1 MKEKILN
8 YIGQDGFL
16 HILCCSVLVSVLNLV
31 LPLWWAVLITAFVGI
46 AKEFVW
52 DKWLK
57 KGYFE
62 KKDLLCD
69 LIGIIIGCI

>member
-1 MKEKILN
+1 MLFRL
-8 YIGQDGFL
+8 GQRSEP
-16 HILCCSVLVSVLNLV
+16 CPAPV
-31 LPLWWAVLITAFVGI
+31 ITAFVGI

-57 KGYFE
+57 KGSFE

>member
-1 MKEKILN
+1 MMRSMRTIKKQTIKMRMKIAEYLK
-8 YIGQDGFL
+8 
-16 HILCCSVLVSVLNLV
+16 S
-31 LPLWWAVLITAFVGI
+31 LITAFVGI

-57 KGYFE
+57 KGTFE